1 MLTCKSCAFRY
12 ELAFFVCKLERRLIR
27 ETSLVSLMG
36 NGFRN
41 VRSARIFRY
50 GRPNAPETAKQR
62 EKNKTRGDERYARNI
77 IALPPNSFMMHVKL
91 LVKLAS

>member
-41 VRSARIFRY
+41 VRSHFPIRA
-50 GRPNAPETAKQR
+50 PNAPEIARQR
-62 EKNKTRGDERYARNI
+62 EENETRGDERYARNI